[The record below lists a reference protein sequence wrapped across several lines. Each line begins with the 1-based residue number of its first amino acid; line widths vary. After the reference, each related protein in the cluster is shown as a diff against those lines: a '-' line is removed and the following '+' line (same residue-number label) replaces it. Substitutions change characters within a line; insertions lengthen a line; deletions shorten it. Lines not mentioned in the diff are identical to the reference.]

1 MKRAMKSPLAERD
14 RDRLIAAML
23 PDIAFDG
30 WSRAALRVASRQL
43 EMPAAEAQALFPR
56 GAPDLVAGF
65 SRWADRRMLD
75 RLDAAPPE
83 GGTASQVKRALE
95 LRFEVVAPWREAV
108 RRALSVLALP
118 PHALLGTRLVYETVD
133 GIWYAAGDTATD
145 FSFYTKRAT
154 LAGVYSAALLYWL
167 EDRSEDS
174 AVTRGFIDR
183 RLADVARLGATR
195 KGLET
200 ALHRLPNPFRLL
212 RPVR

>member
-1 MKRAMKSPLAERD
+1 MAERD
-14 RDRLIAAML
+14 RDRLIEAML
-23 PDIAFDG
+23 PDVAFDG
-30 WSRAALRVASRQL
+30 WSRTSLRAAAQRTGI
-43 EMPAAEAQALFPR
+43 AADEAMALFPR

-75 RLDAAPPE
+75 WFEAAPPE
-83 GGTASQVKRALE
+83 TEKTSARIKRALG

-118 PHALLGTRLVYETVD
+118 PHAALGSRLIYETVD

-154 LAGVYSAALLYWL
+154 LAAIYAATLMFWL
-167 EDRSEDS
+167 DDRSEDFAETS
-174 AVTRGFIDR
+174 AFIDR
-183 RLADVARLGATR
+183 RLADIGRLTETR
-195 KGLET
+195 QRLET
-200 ALHRLPNPFRLL
+200 ALQRLPNPFRLL

>member
-1 MKRAMKSPLAERD
+1 MKSPLVERERD
-14 RDRLIAAML
+14 RVIEAML
-23 PDIAFDG
+23 PDVAFDG
-30 WSRAALRVASRQL
+30 WSRAALRVAARQL
-43 EMPAAEAQALFPR
+43 AMPFEEAAALFPR

-75 RLDAAPPE
+75 CYEAAPPE
-83 GGTASQVKRALE
+83 ASGTGARVKRALD

-118 PHALLGTRLVYETVD
+118 PHAALGLRLVYETVD

-154 LAGVYSAALLYWL
+154 LAGVYAATLLYWL
-167 EDRSEDS
+167 EDRSEDF
-174 AVTRGFIDR
+174 AETRAFIDR
-183 RLADVARLGATR
+183 RFADVARLGEAR
-195 KGLET
+195 ERLDS
-200 ALHRLPNPFRLL
+200 ALQRLPNPFRLL

>member
-1 MKRAMKSPLAERD
+1 MKSPLAEQD
-14 RDRLIAAML
+14 RDRLIEAML
-23 PDIAFDG
+23 PDVAFDG
-30 WSRAALRVASRQL
+30 WSQAALRAAAPKL
-43 EMPAAEAQALFPR
+43 EMPAPEAAALFPR

-75 RLDAAPPE
+75 WFEAAPSE
-83 GGTASQVKRALE
+83 ASGTSARIKRALG

-118 PHALLGTRLVYETVD
+118 PHAALSLRLLYETVD

-154 LAGVYSAALLYWL
+154 LAGVYAGAVLYWL
-167 EDRSEDS
+167 EDRSEDF
-174 AVTRGFIDR
+174 AETRAFIDR
-183 RLADVARLGATR
+183 RLTEIARFGEAR
-195 KGLET
+195 GRLET
-200 ALHRLPNPFRLL
+200 ALGRLPNPFRLL